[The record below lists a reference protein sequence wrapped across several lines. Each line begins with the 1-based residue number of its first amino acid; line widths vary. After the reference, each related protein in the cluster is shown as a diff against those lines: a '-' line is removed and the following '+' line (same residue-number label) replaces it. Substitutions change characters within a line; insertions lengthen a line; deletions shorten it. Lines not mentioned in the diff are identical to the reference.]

1 MSTTRRSAIALAA
14 VFCLSASAALGQA
27 PIYDIRAE
35 LAYHATG
42 TGFWVVQIRNVG
54 PTIPG
59 PLRAEYS
66 LSIPAGAKI
75 PNWTLNGWQCSP
87 APPLKGSVT
96 ISCKIALSGAWAAGT
111 ILSNQL
117 FYTAGPIARPGAV
130 APQACVRARLLLP
143 DASGTFQGAAEINT
157 SNNSACA

>member
-1 MSTTRRSAIALAA
+1 MRTTHALIAVTA
-14 VFCLSASAALGQA
+14 VFCLSTSAAFGQA
-27 PIYDIRAE
+27 PVYDIRAE
-35 LAYHATG
+35 LAYHPTG

-59 PLRAEYS
+59 PVRAEYS

-87 APPLKGSVT
+87 APPLKGSMT
-96 ISCKIALSGAWAAGT
+96 IGCRITLTNAWAAGT

-117 FYTAGPIARPGAV
+117 FHTAGPIARPGAV
-130 APQACVRARLLLP
+130 APKACVRARLLLP
-143 DASGTFQGAAEINT
+143 DASGNFQPAAEINP